1 MEIAGVANGRIYLS
15 GPVKTQNRE
24 QALTELIESHRV
36 RLLSII
42 RKRIRDQVEA
52 EDVLQDVLAEFVE
65 AYDLGQA
72 IEILGAWLVRV
83 AQNKIIDRFRRR
95 KTQDDYKAAL
105 LAASETGERPPA
117 GPITNG
123 CAPGCDGKL
132 SMPWKC
138 SQKSNVMFL

>member
-72 IEILGAWLVRV
+72 IEILGCLACQGSTEQDYRSLSPAKNSGRLQGC
-83 AQNKIIDRFRRR
+83 ASGRFRDGANVR
-95 KTQDDYKAAL
+95 Q
-105 LAASETGERPPA
+105 PA
-117 GPITNG
+117 R
-123 CAPGCDGKL
+123 
-132 SMPWKC
+132 
-138 SQKSNVMFL
+138 